1 MATLAH
7 HNPASQ
13 AFLGAAPAGRWDRRL
28 ATAFVILSF
37 LGLAAIAPFA
47 RTHLPPSPQFV
58 PAYESA
64 LWMCD
69 LSTALLLLGQFHRS
83 GSPSLL
89 VLSGGYLVNTFVIPP
104 HMMAFP
110 GLFAPQGLLG
120 GTGQTIAWLYV
131 LWHTGFALIVL
142 AHGVVAWAETRR
154 GSVLQRRGA
163 AIVWAVAAAAA
174 FVAGAAWLATHP
186 QGLPV
191 ISVNGQYERMLTSGV
206 APFMAGSAV
215 AALLAVLLQRRG
227 SVLDVWLT
235 VVMSAWICDVVLSS
249 MVSATR
255 FDLGWYAGRVYALA
269 AGAFL
274 LGVLL
279 LDLSRLYG
287 RLADA
292 LEAAKAQNEALVR
305 SREELMRAQRME
317 AVGQLTGG
325 IAHDFNNILTAV
337 NGCLEMIARR
347 PDDPERVERLA
358 RNAAGA
364 ADRGAQLI
372 RQLLTFS
379 RRQNLKPQVLDPNAL
394 LLEMATLARKAL
406 GDAIPL
412 KLDLGEGLDR
422 VCVDAG
428 ELQAA
433 ILNLLSNARDAMPGG
448 GAVTIRTR
456 NAIAGARGEPYVALS
471 VIDTGEGMDAAT
483 VARVF
488 EPFFTTKDVGKGT
501 GLGLSQVYGF
511 VQSAGGFVDIHT
523 EPGQGATVSLHLP
536 RTSQPLPPPEPPPP
550 APKPVMG
557 RRCILVVEDDQ
568 DVSAATAETLN
579 DAGFEVLT
587 AATGG
592 EALAVLRSDA
602 RVDLLFTD
610 VMMPGGVDGVR
621 VAEAGLKAR
630 PGLKVLLTSGYSEAL
645 VGDRADL
652 RGLPILAKPYR
663 REELLQRLQD
673 VMRAAET
680 ENGVTD

>member
-1 MATLAH
+1 MDTPAN

-13 AFLGAAPAGRWDRRL
+13 AFLGAAPSGRWDRGL
-28 ATAFVILSF
+28 ATAFVALSF
-37 LGLAAIAPFA
+37 LSLLAIAPFA
-47 RTHLPPSPQFV
+47 HVNLIHAPQFV

-64 LWMCD
+64 LWVCD
-69 LSTALLLLGQFHRS
+69 FATALLLLGQFHRS

-89 VLSGGYLVNTFVIPP
+89 VLSSAYLMSTLIIPP

-120 GTGQTIAWLYV
+120 GNGQTIGWLYV
-131 LWHTGFALIVL
+131 LWHTAFPWFVL
-142 AHGVVAWAETRR
+142 VHIAMTRLEAQRGWVLERR
-154 GSVLQRRGA
+154 GLAILGA
-163 AIVWAVAAAAA
+163 IAVAAAY
-174 FVAGAAWLATHP
+174 VALAVWLATHP

-191 ISVNGQYERMLTSGV
+191 ISVNGQYGGQHGPMLTSGV
-206 APFMAGSAV
+206 APFMTASAV
-215 AALLAVLLQRRG
+215 AALLAILLQRRG
-227 SVLDVWLT
+227 SVLDVWLS
-235 VVMSAWICDVVLSS
+235 VVMSAWICDVALSS

-255 FDLGWYAGRVYALA
+255 FDLGWYAGRIYALA

-292 LEAAKAQNEALVR
+292 LEVAEARNEALMR
-305 SREELMRAQRME
+305 SREELTRAQRME

-337 NGCLEMIARR
+337 GGCLEMIARK
-347 PDDPERVERLA
+347 PEDAERVERLA

-364 ADRGAQLI
+364 AGRGAQLI

-379 RRQNLKPQVLDPNAL
+379 RRQSLKPQVLDPNAL
-394 LLEMATLARKAL
+394 LLEMATLARKAM
-406 GDAIPL
+406 GDTVRL
-412 KLDLGEGLDR
+412 KLDLSEGLDR

-448 GAVTIRTR
+448 GTVTVRTR
-456 NAIAGARGEPYVALS
+456 NAIGGMRGEPYVALS
-471 VIDTGEGMDAAT
+471 VIDAGEGMDAAT

-488 EPFFTTKDVGKGT
+488 EPFFTTKEVGKGT

-511 VQSAGGFVDIHT
+511 VQSAGGYVDI
-523 EPGQGATVSLHLP
+523 ESAPGEGATVSMHLP
-536 RTSQPLPPPEPPPP
+536 RTSQPLPGPEHAPP
-550 APKPVMG
+550 APAPVRE
-557 RRCILVVEDDQ
+557 RRRILVVEDDS
-568 DVSAATAETLN
+568 DVSAAAAETLN

-592 EALAVLRSDA
+592 EALAVLKSEADI
-602 RVDLLFTD
+602 DLLFTD
-610 VMMPGGVDGVR
+610 VIMPGGMDGVR
-621 VAEAGLKAR
+621 LAEAGRKAR
-630 PGLKVLLTSGYSEAL
+630 PGLKVLLTSGYSETL
-645 VGDRADL
+645 LRDHSDL
-652 RGLPILAKPYR
+652 GGLPILPKPYHR
-663 REELLQRLQD
+663 DELLRRLQALMQAD
-673 VMRAAET
+673 PKA
-680 ENGVTD
+680 G